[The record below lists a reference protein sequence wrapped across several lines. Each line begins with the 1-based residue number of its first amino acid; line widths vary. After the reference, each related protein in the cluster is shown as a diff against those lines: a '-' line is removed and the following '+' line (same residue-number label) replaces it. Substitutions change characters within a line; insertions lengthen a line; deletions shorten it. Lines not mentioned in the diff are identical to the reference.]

1 MMMCTVHI
9 KLVLGRENVMKLD
22 YNIYY
27 EVAAAIFLSFLT
39 GYVRL
44 QYNMKLRS
52 NRLFLRLA
60 LSILFNDILDIVTA
74 FTISNADVLPEMLN
88 MVLNTLYLL
97 SCALTGVILLDY
109 ASESLKNL
117 GIEQGKWHKKAGIII
132 GIIYFSL
139 IVLNFFTG
147 CIFDFKGKQYNHG
160 SLYISIY
167 VFPYF
172 YFVTGSIG
180 LLKVGYHRGKKVL
193 LSIFAYMSVMIAG
206 ALIQIFVAPY
216 TLLNVFAGSVGIT
229 ILLFSLET
237 PEYEKLNETMEQ
249 LRRAKEAA
257 QDANEAKS
265 RFLANMSHEIR
276 TPINAIMGMNE
287 LILRESKEASTIE
300 YAQNIASASAS
311 LLGIIN
317 DILDLSKIESG
328 KMEVVPANYCLR
340 TLITDC
346 CKMIEGRASAKKLE
360 LIIDADKT
368 TPCNLY
374 GDDVR
379 LHQIITNILTNAV
392 KYTHEG
398 SVTLRIR
405 WKSAGDG
412 KKIFLIVSVEDT
424 GIGISDEN
432 KEKLFGSFERFD
444 NEKNKGIEGTGLGL
458 AITKQLVELMDGNI
472 GVYSTIG
479 KGSLFYVEIPQEIA
493 ALGELGDININ
504 KRTQNTVYKEKLVV
518 PDKRILVVDDVKVN
532 LKVIEGLLKKTQI
545 QIETAD
551 GGAKCIEKAYNKKYD
566 VILLDHMMP
575 EIDGEDALK
584 EIRKEGCINRNTPV
598 IVLTA
603 YVMAGA
609 RERYIE
615 KGFDD
620 YLSKPVSGED
630 LEDMLI
636 KYIKK
641 EKNDE

>member
-1 MMMCTVHI
+1 MCTVHI

-60 LSILFNDILDIVTA
+60 LSILLNDILDIVTA

-88 MVLNTLYLL
+88 MVLNTSYLL
-97 SCALTGVILLDY
+97 SCTLTGVILLDY

-160 SLYISIY
+160 LLYMSIY

-180 LLKVGYHRGKKVL
+180 LLKVGYYRGKKVL

-206 ALIQIFVAPY
+206 ALIQIFAAPY

-300 YAQNIASASAS
+300 YAQNIASASES

-328 KMEVVPANYCLR
+328 KMEVVPANYSLR

-398 SVTLRIR
+398 SITLRIR

-412 KKIFLIVSVEDT
+412 KKILLIVSVEDT

-584 EIRKEGCINRNTPV
+584 EIKKEGCINHDTPV

-620 YLSKPVSGED
+620 YLSKPVSGDD

>member
-1 MMMCTVHI
+1 MCTVHI

-117 GIEQGKWHKKAGIII
+117 GIEQEKWHIKAGIII

-139 IVLNFFTG
+139 IILNFFTG

-160 SLYISIY
+160 SLYMSIY
-167 VFPYF
+167 IIPYF

-216 TLLNVFAGSVGIT
+216 TLLNIFAGSVGIT

-237 PEYEKLNETMEQ
+237 PEYEKLNETMGQ

-300 YAQNIASASAS
+300 YAQNIASASES

-328 KMEVVPANYCLR
+328 KMEVVPANYSLR

-412 KKIFLIVSVEDT
+412 KKILLIVSVEDT

-584 EIRKEGCINRNTPV
+584 EIKKEGCINHDTPV

-609 RERYIE
+609 REKYIE

>member
-1 MMMCTVHI
+1 MCTVHI

-117 GIEQGKWHKKAGIII
+117 GIEQEKWHIKAGIII

-139 IVLNFFTG
+139 IILNFFTG

-160 SLYISIY
+160 SLYMSIY
-167 VFPYF
+167 IIPYF

-216 TLLNVFAGSVGIT
+216 TLLNIFAGSVGIT

-287 LILRESKEASTIE
+287 LILRESEEASTIE
-300 YAQNIASASAS
+300 YAQNIASASES

-328 KMEVVPANYCLR
+328 KMEVVPANYSLR

-412 KKIFLIVSVEDT
+412 KKILLIVSVEDT

-584 EIRKEGCINRNTPV
+584 EIKKEGCINHDTPV

-609 RERYIE
+609 REKYIE

>member
-1 MMMCTVHI
+1 MCTVHI

-117 GIEQGKWHKKAGIII
+117 GIEQEKWHIKAGIII

-139 IVLNFFTG
+139 IILNFFTG

-160 SLYISIY
+160 SLYMSIY
-167 VFPYF
+167 VIPYF

-216 TLLNVFAGSVGIT
+216 TLLNIFAGSVGIT

-300 YAQNIASASAS
+300 YAQNIASASES

-328 KMEVVPANYCLR
+328 KMEVVPANYSLR

-412 KKIFLIVSVEDT
+412 KKILLIVSVEDT

-584 EIRKEGCINRNTPV
+584 EIKKEGCINHDTPV

-609 RERYIE
+609 REKYIE

>member
-1 MMMCTVHI
+1 MCTVHI

-117 GIEQGKWHKKAGIII
+117 GIEQEKWHIKAGIII

-139 IVLNFFTG
+139 IILNFFTG

-160 SLYISIY
+160 SLYMSIY
-167 VFPYF
+167 IIPYF

-216 TLLNVFAGSVGIT
+216 TLLNIFAGSVGIT

-300 YAQNIASASAS
+300 YAQNIASASES

-328 KMEVVPANYCLR
+328 KMEVVPANYSLR

-412 KKIFLIVSVEDT
+412 KKILLIVSVEDT

-518 PDKRILVVDDVKVN
+518 PDKRSLVVDDVKVN

-584 EIRKEGCINRNTPV
+584 EIKKEGCINHDTPV

-609 RERYIE
+609 REKYIE

>member
-1 MMMCTVHI
+1 MCTVHI

-117 GIEQGKWHKKAGIII
+117 GIEQEKWHIKAGIII

-139 IVLNFFTG
+139 IILNFFTG

-160 SLYISIY
+160 SLYMSIY
-167 VFPYF
+167 IIPYF

-216 TLLNVFAGSVGIT
+216 TLLNIFAGSVGIT

-300 YAQNIASASAS
+300 YAQNIASASES

-328 KMEVVPANYCLR
+328 KMEVVPANYSLR
-340 TLITDC
+340 TLVTDC

-412 KKIFLIVSVEDT
+412 KKILLIVSVEDT

-584 EIRKEGCINRNTPV
+584 EIKKEGCINHDTPV

>member
-1 MMMCTVHI
+1 MCTVHI

-27 EVAAAIFLSFLT
+27 EVAATIFLSFLT

-88 MVLNTLYLL
+88 MVINTLYLL

-117 GIEQGKWHKKAGIII
+117 GIEQEKWHIKAGIII

-139 IVLNFFTG
+139 IILNFFTG

-160 SLYISIY
+160 SLYMSIY
-167 VFPYF
+167 VIPYF

-216 TLLNVFAGSVGIT
+216 TLLNIFAGSVGIT

-300 YAQNIASASAS
+300 YAQNIASASES

-328 KMEVVPANYCLR
+328 KMEVVPANYSLR

-412 KKIFLIVSVEDT
+412 KKILLIVSVEDT

-584 EIRKEGCINRNTPV
+584 EIKKEGCINHDTPV

-609 RERYIE
+609 REKYIE

>member
-1 MMMCTVHI
+1 MCTVHI

-117 GIEQGKWHKKAGIII
+117 GIEQEKWHIKAGIII

-139 IVLNFFTG
+139 IILNFFTG

-160 SLYISIY
+160 SLYMSIY
-167 VFPYF
+167 IIPYF

-216 TLLNVFAGSVGIT
+216 TLLNIFAGSVGIT

-300 YAQNIASASAS
+300 YAQNIASASES

-328 KMEVVPANYCLR
+328 KMEVVPANYSLR

-392 KYTHEG
+392 KYTHGG

-412 KKIFLIVSVEDT
+412 KKILLIVSVEDT

-584 EIRKEGCINRNTPV
+584 EIKKEGCINHDTPV

-609 RERYIE
+609 REKYIE

>member
-1 MMMCTVHI
+1 MCTVHI

-117 GIEQGKWHKKAGIII
+117 GIEQEKWHIKAGIII

-139 IVLNFFTG
+139 IILNFFTG

-160 SLYISIY
+160 SLYMSIY
-167 VFPYF
+167 IIPYF

-216 TLLNVFAGSVGIT
+216 TLLNIFAGSVGIT

-300 YAQNIASASAS
+300 YAQNIASASES

-328 KMEVVPANYCLR
+328 KMEVVPANYSLR
-340 TLITDC
+340 TLVTDC

-412 KKIFLIVSVEDT
+412 KKILLIVSVEDT

-584 EIRKEGCINRNTPV
+584 EIKKEGCINHDTPV

-609 RERYIE
+609 REKYIE

>member
-1 MMMCTVHI
+1 MCTVHI

-109 ASESLKNL
+109 VSELLKNL
-117 GIEQGKWHKKAGIII
+117 GIEQEKWHIKAGIII

-139 IVLNFFTG
+139 IILNFFTG

-160 SLYISIY
+160 SLYMSIY
-167 VFPYF
+167 IIPYF

-216 TLLNVFAGSVGIT
+216 TLLNIFAGSVGIT

-300 YAQNIASASAS
+300 YAQNIASASES

-328 KMEVVPANYCLR
+328 KMEVVPANYSLR

-412 KKIFLIVSVEDT
+412 KKILLIVSVEDT

-584 EIRKEGCINRNTPV
+584 EIKKEGCINHDTPV

>member
-1 MMMCTVHI
+1 MCTVHI

-88 MVLNTLYLL
+88 MILNTLYLL

-109 ASESLKNL
+109 VSESLKNL
-117 GIEQGKWHKKAGIII
+117 GIEHGKWHIKAGIII

-139 IVLNFFTG
+139 IILNFFTG

-160 SLYISIY
+160 SLYMSIY

-180 LLKVGYHRGKKVL
+180 LLNVGYHRGKKVL

-206 ALIQIFVAPY
+206 ALIQVFVAPY

-300 YAQNIASASAS
+300 YAQNIASASES

-328 KMEVVPANYCLR
+328 KMEVVPANYSLR
-340 TLITDC
+340 TLVTDC

-412 KKIFLIVSVEDT
+412 KKILLIVSVEDT

-584 EIRKEGCINRNTPV
+584 EIKKEGCINHDTPV

>member
-1 MMMCTVHI
+1 MCTVHI

-88 MVLNTLYLL
+88 MVINTLYLL

-117 GIEQGKWHKKAGIII
+117 GIEQEKWHIKAGIII

-139 IVLNFFTG
+139 IILNFFTG

-160 SLYISIY
+160 SLYMSIY
-167 VFPYF
+167 VIPYF

-216 TLLNVFAGSVGIT
+216 TLLNIFAGSVGIT

-287 LILRESKEASTIE
+287 LILRESEEASTIE
-300 YAQNIASASAS
+300 YAQNIASASES

-328 KMEVVPANYCLR
+328 KMEVVPANYSLR

-412 KKIFLIVSVEDT
+412 KKILLIVSVEDT

-584 EIRKEGCINRNTPV
+584 EIKKEGCINRNTPV

>member
-1 MMMCTVHI
+1 MCTVHI

-117 GIEQGKWHKKAGIII
+117 GIEQEKWHIKAGIII

-139 IVLNFFTG
+139 IILNFFTG

-160 SLYISIY
+160 SLYMSIY
-167 VFPYF
+167 IIPYF

-216 TLLNVFAGSVGIT
+216 TLLNIFAGSVGIT

-300 YAQNIASASAS
+300 YAQNIASASES

-328 KMEVVPANYCLR
+328 KMEVVPANYSLR

-412 KKIFLIVSVEDT
+412 EKILLIVSVEDT

-584 EIRKEGCINRNTPV
+584 EIKKEGCINHDTPV

>member
-1 MMMCTVHI
+1 MCTVHI

-117 GIEQGKWHKKAGIII
+117 GIEQEKWHIKAGIII

-139 IVLNFFTG
+139 IILNFFTG

-160 SLYISIY
+160 SLYMSIY
-167 VFPYF
+167 IIPYF

-216 TLLNVFAGSVGIT
+216 TLLNIFAGSVGIT

-300 YAQNIASASAS
+300 YAQNIASASES

-328 KMEVVPANYCLR
+328 KMEVVPANYSLR

-412 KKIFLIVSVEDT
+412 KKILLIVSVEDT

-584 EIRKEGCINRNTPV
+584 EIKREGCINHDTPV

-609 RERYIE
+609 REKYIE

>member
-1 MMMCTVHI
+1 MCTVHI

-88 MVLNTLYLL
+88 MVINTLYLL

-117 GIEQGKWHKKAGIII
+117 GIEQEKWHIKAGIII

-139 IVLNFFTG
+139 IILNFFTG

-160 SLYISIY
+160 SLYMSIY
-167 VFPYF
+167 IIPYF

-300 YAQNIASASAS
+300 YAQNIASASES

-328 KMEVVPANYCLR
+328 KMEVVPANYSLR

-412 KKIFLIVSVEDT
+412 KKILLIVSVEDT

-584 EIRKEGCINRNTPV
+584 EIKKEGCINHDTPV

>member
-1 MMMCTVHI
+1 MCTVHI

-60 LSILFNDILDIVTA
+60 LSILFNDILDIVTD

-117 GIEQGKWHKKAGIII
+117 GIEQEKWHIKAGIII

-139 IVLNFFTG
+139 IILNFFTG

-160 SLYISIY
+160 SLYMSIY
-167 VFPYF
+167 VIPYF

-216 TLLNVFAGSVGIT
+216 TLLNIFAGSVGIT

-300 YAQNIASASAS
+300 YAQNIASASES

-328 KMEVVPANYCLR
+328 KMEVVPANYSLR

-412 KKIFLIVSVEDT
+412 KKILLIVSVEDT

-584 EIRKEGCINRNTPV
+584 EIKKEGCINHDTPV

-609 RERYIE
+609 REKYIE

>member
-1 MMMCTVHI
+1 MCTVHI

-117 GIEQGKWHKKAGIII
+117 GIEQEKWHIKAGIII

-139 IVLNFFTG
+139 IILNFFTG

-160 SLYISIY
+160 SLYMSIY
-167 VFPYF
+167 VIPYF

-216 TLLNVFAGSVGIT
+216 TLLNIFAGSVGIT

-300 YAQNIASASAS
+300 YAQNIASASES

-328 KMEVVPANYCLR
+328 KMEVVPANYSLR

-412 KKIFLIVSVEDT
+412 KKILLIVSVEDT

-584 EIRKEGCINRNTPV
+584 EIKKEGCINHDTPV

-609 RERYIE
+609 REKYIE

-636 KYIKK
+636 KY
-641 EKNDE
+641 

>member
-1 MMMCTVHI
+1 MCTVHI

-117 GIEQGKWHKKAGIII
+117 GIEQEKWHIKAGIII

-139 IVLNFFTG
+139 IILNFFTG

-160 SLYISIY
+160 SLYMSIY
-167 VFPYF
+167 IIPYF

-216 TLLNVFAGSVGIT
+216 TLLNIFAGSVGIT

-257 QDANEAKS
+257 QNANEAKS

-300 YAQNIASASAS
+300 YAQNIASASES

-328 KMEVVPANYCLR
+328 KMEVVPANYSLR

-412 KKIFLIVSVEDT
+412 KKILLIVSVEDT

-584 EIRKEGCINRNTPV
+584 EIKKEGCINHDTPV

-609 RERYIE
+609 REKYIE

>member
-1 MMMCTVHI
+1 MCTVHI
-9 KLVLGRENVMKLD
+9 KLVLGWENVMKLD

-117 GIEQGKWHKKAGIII
+117 GIEQEKWHIKAGIII

-139 IVLNFFTG
+139 IILNFFTG

-160 SLYISIY
+160 SLYMSIY
-167 VFPYF
+167 IIPYF

-216 TLLNVFAGSVGIT
+216 TLLNIFAGSVGIT

-300 YAQNIASASAS
+300 YAQNIASASES

-328 KMEVVPANYCLR
+328 KMEVVPANYSLR

-412 KKIFLIVSVEDT
+412 EKILLIVSVEDT

-584 EIRKEGCINRNTPV
+584 EIKKEGCINHDTPV

-609 RERYIE
+609 REKYIE

>member
-1 MMMCTVHI
+1 MCTVHI

-88 MVLNTLYLL
+88 MVINTLYLL

-117 GIEQGKWHKKAGIII
+117 GIEQEKWHIKAGIII

-139 IVLNFFTG
+139 IILNFFTG

-160 SLYISIY
+160 SLYMSIY
-167 VFPYF
+167 VIPYF

-206 ALIQIFVAPY
+206 ALIQVFVAPY

-300 YAQNIASASAS
+300 YAQNIASASES

-328 KMEVVPANYCLR
+328 KMEVVPANYSLR

-412 KKIFLIVSVEDT
+412 KKILLIVSVEDT

-584 EIRKEGCINRNTPV
+584 EIKKEGCINHDTPV

>member
-1 MMMCTVHI
+1 MCTVHI

-117 GIEQGKWHKKAGIII
+117 GIEQEKWHIKAGIII

-139 IVLNFFTG
+139 IILNFFTG

-160 SLYISIY
+160 SLYMSIY
-167 VFPYF
+167 VIPYF

-216 TLLNVFAGSVGIT
+216 TLLNIFAGSVGIT

-300 YAQNIASASAS
+300 YAQNIASASES

-328 KMEVVPANYCLR
+328 KMEVVPANYSLR

-412 KKIFLIVSVEDT
+412 KKILLIVSVEDT

-504 KRTQNTVYKEKLVV
+504 KRTQNTIYKEKLVV

-584 EIRKEGCINRNTPV
+584 EIKKEGCINHDTPV

>member
-1 MMMCTVHI
+1 MCTVHI

-88 MVLNTLYLL
+88 MVINTLYLL

-117 GIEQGKWHKKAGIII
+117 GIEQEKWHIKAGIII

-139 IVLNFFTG
+139 IILNFFTG

-160 SLYISIY
+160 SLYMSVY

-180 LLKVGYHRGKKVL
+180 LLKVGYYRGKKVL

-206 ALIQIFVAPY
+206 ALIQIFAAPY
-216 TLLNVFAGSVGIT
+216 TLINVFAGSVGIT

-300 YAQNIASASAS
+300 YAQNIASASES

-328 KMEVVPANYCLR
+328 KMEVVPANYSLR

-412 KKIFLIVSVEDT
+412 KKILLIVSVEDT

-504 KRTQNTVYKEKLVV
+504 KRTQNTVYKEKLAA

-532 LKVIEGLLKKTQI
+532 LKVIEGLLKKTLI

-584 EIRKEGCINRNTPV
+584 EIKKEGCINRNTPV

>member
-1 MMMCTVHI
+1 MCTVHI

-117 GIEQGKWHKKAGIII
+117 GIEQEKWHIKAGIII

-139 IVLNFFTG
+139 IILNFFTG

-160 SLYISIY
+160 SLYMSIY
-167 VFPYF
+167 VIPYF

-216 TLLNVFAGSVGIT
+216 TLLNIFAGSVGIT

-300 YAQNIASASAS
+300 YAQNIASASES

-328 KMEVVPANYCLR
+328 KMEVVPANYSLR

-412 KKIFLIVSVEDT
+412 KKILLIVSVEDT

-472 GVYSTIG
+472 GVYSIIG

-584 EIRKEGCINRNTPV
+584 EIKKEGCINHDTPV

-609 RERYIE
+609 REKYIE

>member
-1 MMMCTVHI
+1 MCTVHI

-117 GIEQGKWHKKAGIII
+117 GIEQEKWHIKAGIII

-139 IVLNFFTG
+139 IILNFFTG

-160 SLYISIY
+160 SLYMSIY
-167 VFPYF
+167 IIPYF

-216 TLLNVFAGSVGIT
+216 TLLNIFAGSVGIT

-287 LILRESKEASTIE
+287 LILRESEEASTIE
-300 YAQNIASASAS
+300 YAQNIASASES

-328 KMEVVPANYCLR
+328 KMEVVPANYSLR

-412 KKIFLIVSVEDT
+412 KKILLIVSVEDT

-493 ALGELGDININ
+493 ALGELGDINIH

-584 EIRKEGCINRNTPV
+584 EIRKEGCINHDTPV

-609 RERYIE
+609 REIYIE

>member
-1 MMMCTVHI
+1 MCTVHI

-88 MVLNTLYLL
+88 MVINTLYLL

-117 GIEQGKWHKKAGIII
+117 GIEQEKWHIKAGIII

-139 IVLNFFTG
+139 IILNFFTG

-160 SLYISIY
+160 SLYMSIY
-167 VFPYF
+167 IIPYF

-216 TLLNVFAGSVGIT
+216 TLLNIFAGSVGIT

-287 LILRESKEASTIE
+287 LILRESKQASTIE
-300 YAQNIASASAS
+300 YAQNIASASES

-328 KMEVVPANYCLR
+328 KMEVVPANYSLR

-412 KKIFLIVSVEDT
+412 KKILLIVSVEDT

-458 AITKQLVELMDGNI
+458 AITKKLVELMDGNI

-584 EIRKEGCINRNTPV
+584 EIKKEGCINHDTPV

>member
-1 MMMCTVHI
+1 MCTVHI

-60 LSILFNDILDIVTA
+60 LSILFNDILDTVTA

-117 GIEQGKWHKKAGIII
+117 GIEQEKWHIKAGIII

-139 IVLNFFTG
+139 IILNFFTG

-160 SLYISIY
+160 SLYMSIY

-206 ALIQIFVAPY
+206 ALIQVFVAPY

-300 YAQNIASASAS
+300 YAQNIASASES

-328 KMEVVPANYCLR
+328 KMEVVPANYSLR

-412 KKIFLIVSVEDT
+412 EKILLIVSVEDT

-584 EIRKEGCINRNTPV
+584 EIKKEGCINHDTPV

-609 RERYIE
+609 REKYIE

>member
-1 MMMCTVHI
+1 MCTVHI

-88 MVLNTLYLL
+88 MVINTLYLL

-117 GIEQGKWHKKAGIII
+117 GIEQEKWHIKAGIII

-139 IVLNFFTG
+139 IILNFFTG

-160 SLYISIY
+160 SLYMSIY
-167 VFPYF
+167 VIPYF

-216 TLLNVFAGSVGIT
+216 TLLNIFAGSVGIT

-287 LILRESKEASTIE
+287 LILRESEEASTIE
-300 YAQNIASASAS
+300 YAQNIASASES

-328 KMEVVPANYCLR
+328 KMEVVPANYSLR

-412 KKIFLIVSVEDT
+412 KKILLIVSVEDT

-584 EIRKEGCINRNTPV
+584 EIKKEGCINHDTPV

>member
-1 MMMCTVHI
+1 MCTVHI

-88 MVLNTLYLL
+88 MVINTLYLL

-117 GIEQGKWHKKAGIII
+117 GIEQEKWHIKAGIII

-139 IVLNFFTG
+139 IILNFFTG

-160 SLYISIY
+160 SLYMSIY
-167 VFPYF
+167 IIPYF

-216 TLLNVFAGSVGIT
+216 TLLNIFAGSVGIT

-287 LILRESKEASTIE
+287 LILRESEEASTIE
-300 YAQNIASASAS
+300 YAQNIASASES

-328 KMEVVPANYCLR
+328 KMEVVPANYSLR

-412 KKIFLIVSVEDT
+412 KKILLIVSVEDT

-584 EIRKEGCINRNTPV
+584 EIKKEGCINHDTPV

>member
-1 MMMCTVHI
+1 MCTVHI

-117 GIEQGKWHKKAGIII
+117 GIEQEKWHIKAGIII

-139 IVLNFFTG
+139 IILNFFTG

-160 SLYISIY
+160 SLYMSIY

-206 ALIQIFVAPY
+206 ALIQVFVAPY

-287 LILRESKEASTIE
+287 LILRESNEASTIE
-300 YAQNIASASAS
+300 YAQNIASASES

-328 KMEVVPANYCLR
+328 KMEMVPANYSLR

-412 KKIFLIVSVEDT
+412 KKILLIVSVEDT

-584 EIRKEGCINRNTPV
+584 EIRKEGCINHDTPV